1 MRSAARCSRGRAAWR
16 RSADAPSGGDR
27 WHGVRYLD
35 RPRSTNDV
43 ILRSA
48 EGASRRM
55 ATGTAEQVAILRDA
69 SRSLSSG
76 RPKAGPVDDAPQDDV
91 NGGGATVGGST
102 VVGQMVGGSKMVDGL
117 RIAPLLSGIPL
128 ASLLSRHG
136 AAKPAR
142 ERKAAVPAP
151 GIRCSR
157 DVHSLFGAAGKAP
170 YRFAVTGKIRP
181 RRRREGRKSDFPCYF
196 PCSQG
201 KPRAV
206 ASLLRGKSQGI
217 VCG

>member
-16 RSADAPSGGDR
+16 RSADASSGGDR
-27 WHGVRYLD
+27 LHGARYLD

-128 ASLLSRHG
+128 PRCSRAMVRQSLHG
-136 AAKPAR
+136 
-142 ERKAAVPAP
+142 RKAAVPAP